1 MIVPRSELFLRVQ
14 KSVRENP
21 VTALIGPRQ
30 CGKTTLAHQ
39 FSETR
44 KCVYFD
50 LERPTHWERLS
61 QPMTALEPLRGL
73 IIIDE
78 VQLKPDVFPVLR
90 VLADRR
96 PLPAR
101 FLVLGSASPDL
112 LRSSSESLA
121 GRITYI
127 NMSGFHLNEVGPG
140 SLRNLWWRGGFPRS
154 YLAKNQ
160 ATSRSWRENFIQT
173 FLERDIRKFGV
184 QVPPVTLRRFWSML
198 AHYHGQIWNASEI
211 SRSLGESHTTIR
223 RHLDILT
230 GAFMVRQLSPWF
242 ENLAKRQIKAP
253 KVYLRDSG
261 ILHELLG
268 VGSFAEL
275 EGHPKLGASWEGF
288 VIEEILR
295 VTGDRQAYFWGT
307 YSGNELDV
315 FLLWQGRRVGIEV
328 KYADAPRITPSM
340 RIAIQ
345 DLALHRLLVVY
356 PGKES
361 FPLEKPIEAISIFDL
376 HKTLLSGS

>member
-1 MIVPRSELFLRVQ
+1 
-14 KSVRENP
+14 
-21 VTALIGPRQ
+21 
-30 CGKTTLAHQ
+30 
-39 FSETR
+39 
-44 KCVYFD
+44 
-50 LERPTHWERLS
+50 
-61 QPMTALEPLRGL
+61 
-73 IIIDE
+73 
-78 VQLKPDVFPVLR
+78 
-90 VLADRR
+90 
-96 PLPAR
+96 
-101 FLVLGSASPDL
+101 
-112 LRSSSESLA
+112 
-121 GRITYI
+121 
-127 NMSGFHLNEVGPG
+127 
-140 SLRNLWWRGGFPRS
+140 
-154 YLAKNQ
+154 
-160 ATSRSWRENFIQT
+160 
-173 FLERDIRKFGV
+173 
-184 QVPPVTLRRFWSML
+184 
-198 AHYHGQIWNASEI
+198 
-211 SRSLGESHTTIR
+211 
-223 RHLDILT
+223 
-230 GAFMVRQLSPWF
+230 MVRQLSPWF

-376 HKTLLSGS
+376 HKTLLSGT